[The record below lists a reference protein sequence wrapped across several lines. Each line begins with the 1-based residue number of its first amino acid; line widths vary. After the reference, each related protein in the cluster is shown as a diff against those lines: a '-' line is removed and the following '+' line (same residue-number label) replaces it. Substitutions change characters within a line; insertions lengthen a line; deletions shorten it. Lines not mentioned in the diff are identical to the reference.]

1 VTIHT
6 VKVGVAHCV
15 TPHRQD
21 ASCWIFAEAIAGF
34 TVHAHIAATLKYGI
48 MGHSQSKFY
57 KHIITNYGRK

>member
-1 VTIHT
+1 VTIYT

-34 TVHAHIAATLKYGI
+34 TVHAHRCDPKIRDHGP
-48 MGHSQSKFY
+48 QSIQILQTY
-57 KHIITNYGRK
+57 NY